1 MLLVS
6 VCDSPQLGSR
16 GVRARRLDLLCFTFH
31 AASAAPSS
39 GKISVLKK
47 QTKNSLFLSAS
58 VVAVRLVET
67 VAITLKYAG
76 LTVAKT
82 SSRIPVK
89 IKGENK
95 D

>member
-6 VCDSPQLGSR
+6 VCESPQPGSR

-47 QTKNSLFLSAS
+47 TKNSLFLSAS
-58 VVAVRLVET
+58 LVAARLVET

-82 SSRIPVK
+82 SSRIPVN